1 MHAVLP
7 SVGTRASAHAE
18 LRGAHEA
25 GPFAV
30 LGVGSEGVTVNLAWE
45 SKKKNKRK
53 EKEKSELMFGEWRG

>member
-7 SVGTRASAHAE
+7 GVGTRASAHAE

-30 LGVGSEGVTVNLAWE
+30 LGVGSEGVTVNLAWG
-45 SKKKNKRK
+45 SKKKKKKKKRK
-53 EKEKSELMFGEWRG
+53 DVS